1 MTTHTAEPDTEQ
13 LLYMFRTM
21 VTIREF
27 EEAAGRL
34 AEQAKIPGAVH
45 LYAGE
50 EAVAVGVCAHL
61 RSTDTIAST
70 HRGHGHCIA
79 KGGDVKQMFAEL
91 FGRASGYCGGKGGSM
106 HIADLDIGILGA
118 NGIVGGGP
126 PITAGAAF
134 AAQYQGTDGVSVS
147 FAGDGATN
155 EGTWHEA
162 LNFAAV
168 MKLPAIFVVENNKYG
183 EFTPQHRQ
191 GSITQLSN
199 RAAAYGIPGVT
210 VDGQDVLAV
219 YEAAGEAIDRARRGD
234 GPSLIEADTYRYYNH
249 TGRSEGD
256 PRPEEERAHWRGRDP
271 ISILAGV
278 LQQRAILSGDGAERI
293 TEEVRATVEEAVA
306 FADAAPYPDP
316 AVLLTD
322 VYSESSPGAAR

>member
-1 MTTHTAEPDTEQ
+1 MPELDSEQ

-50 EAVAVGVCAHL
+50 EAVAVGVCSHL
-61 RSTDTIAST
+61 RPTDTIAST

-79 KGGDVKQMFAEL
+79 KGGDVRQMFAEL
-91 FGRASGYCGGKGGSM
+91 FGRAAGYCGGKGGSM
-106 HIADLDIGILGA
+106 HIADLELGILGA

-126 PITAGAAF
+126 PISVGAAF
-134 AAQYQGTDGVSVS
+134 AAQYTGSDGVSVCFS
-147 FAGDGATN
+147 GDGSTN

-162 LNFAAV
+162 VNFAAV
-168 MKLPAIFVVENNKYG
+168 MKLPAVFIIENNHYG
-183 EFTPQHRQ
+183 EFTAQHRQ
-191 GSITQLSN
+191 GAVTRLSN

-219 YEAAGEAIDRARRGD
+219 HEAAGEAIDRARSGQ
-234 GPSLIEADTYRYYNH
+234 GPSIVEADTYRYYNH

-256 PRPEEERAHWRGRDP
+256 PRSEEERARWRQRDP
-271 ISILAGV
+271 IDILLGTLV
-278 LQQRAILSGDGAERI
+278 QRSILSGEGAERI
-293 TEEVRATVEEAVA
+293 ADEVRATVEEAIV

-316 AVLLTD
+316 GVLLTD
-322 VYSESSPGAAR
+322 VYTEPTVGVAQ

>member
-1 MTTHTAEPDTEQ
+1 MTTSTAEPDTEQ

-61 RSTDTIAST
+61 RTSDTIAST

-79 KGGDVKQMFAEL
+79 KGGDVKSMFAEL
-91 FGRASGYCGGKGGSM
+91 FGRATGYCGGKGGSM

-126 PITAGAAF
+126 PITVGAAF
-134 AAQYQGTDGVSVS
+134 AAKYRGTGDVSVCFS
-147 FAGDGATN
+147 GDGSTN

-162 LNFAAV
+162 VNFAAV
-168 MKLPAIFVVENNKYG
+168 NDLPAIFIIENNKYG
-183 EFTPQHRQ
+183 EFTAQDKQ
-191 GSITQLSN
+191 GAITQLSN

-219 YEAAGEAIDRARRGD
+219 YEAMGEAVDRARRGD
-234 GPSLIEADTYRYYNH
+234 GPSIIEGDTYRYYNH

-256 PRPEEERAHWRGRDP
+256 PRPEEERARWRARDP
-271 ISILAGV
+271 IDILGGV
-278 LQQRAILSGDGAERI
+278 LQQRAILSGEGAERI
-293 TEEVRATVEEAVA
+293 TQELRTMVEEAIA
-306 FADAAPYPDP
+306 YADAQPYPDP
-316 AVLLTD
+316 SVLLDD
-322 VYSESSPGAAR
+322 VYTGATA

>member
-1 MTTHTAEPDTEQ
+1 MTNDADPEL
-13 LLYMFRTM
+13 LLYMLRTM

-61 RSTDTIAST
+61 EPTDTIAST

-79 KGGDVKQMFAEL
+79 KGGDVRQMFAEL
-91 FGRASGYCGGKGGSM
+91 FGRSTGYCHGKGGSM

-126 PITAGAAF
+126 PIAVGAAF
-134 AAQYQGTDGVSVS
+134 AAQYKGGNGVSICFS
-147 FAGDGATN
+147 GDGSTN

-162 LNFAAV
+162 INFAALF
-168 MKLPAIFVVENNKYG
+168 KLPAVFVIENNHYG
-183 EFTPQHRQ
+183 EFTAQANQ
-191 GSITQLSN
+191 GAITRLSD

-219 YEAAGEAIDRARRGD
+219 HEAAGEAIDRARRGD
-234 GPSLIEADTYRYYNH
+234 GPSLIECDTYRFYNH
-249 TGRSEGD
+249 TGRSEND
-256 PRPEEERAHWRGRDP
+256 PRPEEERAAWRERDP
-271 ISILAGV
+271 IDLLRGV
-278 LQQRAILSGDGAERI
+278 LEQRAILSGEGVERVI
-293 TEEVRATVEEAVA
+293 EEVRETVEAAIAE
-306 FADAAPYPDP
+306 ADAAPYPDP
-316 AVLLTD
+316 SELLTD
-322 VYSESSPGAAR
+322 VYS

>member
-1 MTTHTAEPDTEQ
+1 MTTETAATPDTEQ

-61 RSTDTIAST
+61 RETDTIAST

-79 KGGDVKQMFAEL
+79 KGGDVKSMFAEL

-126 PITAGAAF
+126 PITVGAAF
-134 AAQYQGTDGVSVS
+134 AAQYRGNDGVSVCFS
-147 FAGDGATN
+147 GDGSTN

-168 MKLPAIFVVENNKYG
+168 MKLPAVFVIENNHYG
-183 EFTPQHRQ
+183 EFTSQEKQ
-191 GSITQLSN
+191 GAVTQLSK

-210 VDGQDVLAV
+210 VDGQNVLEV
-219 YEAAGEAIDRARRGD
+219 HQAAGQAIDRARRGE
-234 GPSLIEADTYRYYNH
+234 GPSIVEADTYRYYNH

-256 PRPEEERAHWRGRDP
+256 PRPEQERARWRERDP
-271 ISILAGV
+271 IAILAAV
-278 LQQRAILSGDGAERI
+278 LEQQAILSGEGAERV
-293 TEEVRATVEEAVA
+293 TEEVRATVEEAIA

-316 AVLLTD
+316 SVLLED
-322 VYSESSPGAAR
+322 VYTVTGGAR

>member
-1 MTTHTAEPDTEQ
+1 MTTHTPEPDTEQ

-27 EEAAGRL
+27 EEAAGLL

-61 RSTDTIAST
+61 RPSDTITST

-79 KGGDVKQMFAEL
+79 KGGDVKSMFAEL
-91 FGRASGYCGGKGGSM
+91 FGRSTGYCGGKGGSM

-126 PITAGAAF
+126 PISVGAAF
-134 AAQYQGTDGVSVS
+134 AAQYRGTDDVSVCFS
-147 FAGDGATN
+147 GDGSTN

-168 MKLPAIFVVENNKYG
+168 MKLPAVFVIENNQYG
-183 EFTPQHRQ
+183 EFTPQSKQ
-191 GSITQLSN
+191 GAITQLSN
-199 RAAAYGIPGVT
+199 RAAAYGIPGLT
-210 VDGQDVLAV
+210 VDGQDVLAMH
-219 YEAAGEAIDRARRGD
+219 EAAGEAIDRARRGD
-234 GPSLIEADTYRYYNH
+234 GPSLIEADTYRFYNH
-249 TGRSEGD
+249 TGRAEGD
-256 PRPEEERAHWRGRDP
+256 PRPEEERARWRARDP
-271 ISILAGV
+271 ITILAGV
-278 LQQRAILSGDGAERI
+278 LQQRAILSGEGAERI
-293 TEEVRATVEEAVA
+293 TEEARAMVEEAIA
-306 FADAAPYPDP
+306 YADTQPYPDP
-316 AVLLTD
+316 SVLLED
-322 VYSESSPGAAR
+322 VYTGASA

>member
-1 MTTHTAEPDTEQ
+1 MAELDTEQ
-13 LLYMFRTM
+13 LLYLFRTM

-61 RSTDTIAST
+61 RQSDTITST

-79 KGGDVKQMFAEL
+79 KGGDIRLMFAEL
-91 FGRASGYCGGKGGSM
+91 FGRESGYCRGKGGSM
-106 HIADLDIGILGA
+106 HIADLDLGILGA

-126 PITAGAAF
+126 PIAAGAAF
-134 AAQYQGTDGVSVS
+134 AAKYRRTDGVSVCFS
-147 FAGDGATN
+147 GDGATN

-162 LNFAAV
+162 INFAAL
-168 MKLPAIFVVENNKYG
+168 MDLPVIFVVENNHYG
-183 EFTPQHRQ
+183 EFTPQEKQ
-191 GSITQLSN
+191 GAITRLSD
-199 RAAAYGIPGVT
+199 RAVAYGIPGVT

-219 YEAAGEAIDRARRGD
+219 YEAAGEAIERARSGD
-234 GPSLIEADTYRYYNH
+234 GPTLLEADTYRFYNH
-249 TGRSEGD
+249 TGRSEND
-256 PRPEEERAHWRGRDP
+256 PRPEAERKRWRARDPITILLAVLEERA
-271 ISILAGV
+271 ILG
-278 LQQRAILSGDGAERI
+278 GEGAERV
-293 TEEVRATVEEAVA
+293 TEEVRASVEEAIA

-316 AVLLTD
+316 SQLLED
-322 VYSESSPGAAR
+322 VYTT